1 MVRKLKELAQGGA
14 ESQLG
19 ERIKA
24 SANQI
29 WLAGLGAFS
38 TAQKEGTK
46 IFDSLVEE
54 GRTVQA
60 QTMKAAGAAIGDFKS
75 NVSKS
80 LEQVSWDQ
88 LENVFEDRVER
99 ALHALNVPTKKDLDL
114 LSKRVADLTAVTGKL
129 SDTLAK
135 KPAAPG
141 AKRAAKSTA
150 KAG

>member
-1 MVRKLKELAQGGA
+1 MVRKLKELAQGGVDN
-14 ESQLG
+14 QLG
-19 ERIKA
+19 ERIKT

-38 TAQKEGTK
+38 TAQREGTK

-54 GRTVQA
+54 GRTIQA

-88 LENVFEDRVER
+88 LEGMFEDRVAR

-114 LSKRVADLTAVTGKL
+114 LSRRVADLTAVTEKL
-129 SDTLAK
+129 SGTLAK
-135 KPAAPG
+135 KAPA
-141 AKRAAKSTA
+141 AKRAGRSTA